1 MNVTKFQERI
11 FSRTLISRKIIGF
24 MKIVGEI
31 QQLVRKRSQKINY
44 DVILHYI
51 SFIHCTFQS
60 SAPYKNNKKR

>member
-11 FSRTLISRKIIGF
+11 FPRTLISRKIIGF

-44 DVILHYI
+44 DVILHYVSLPI
-51 SFIHCTFQS
+51 YPLHFPKFCPI
-60 SAPYKNNKKR
+60 